1 MANGFTHFIYN
12 ILHELYYYSPL
23 HISDKP
29 DFITLYF
36 PLALLATTT
45 LVEPERLCFLRTY
58 MVQRIHFFAC
68 ATQNHP
74 IILRNSLIIIL
85 RHLMANK
92 SDEVRKRIKNS
103 CLIPEKHVTSL
114 LCIVIRT
121 TQSTNFSEK

>member
-45 LVEPERLCFLRTY
+45 LVEPERLCYLRTH
-58 MVQRIHFFAC
+58 MVQRMHFFVC

-74 IILRNSLIIIL
+74 IILRNLQIIIM
-85 RHLMANK
+85 RYLMAQK
-92 SDEVRKRIKNS
+92 SDEDRKKPPHFRGGFFITGKILAFS
-103 CLIPEKHVTSL
+103 LFSSLVTS
-114 LCIVIRT
+114 T
-121 TQSTNFSEK
+121 M